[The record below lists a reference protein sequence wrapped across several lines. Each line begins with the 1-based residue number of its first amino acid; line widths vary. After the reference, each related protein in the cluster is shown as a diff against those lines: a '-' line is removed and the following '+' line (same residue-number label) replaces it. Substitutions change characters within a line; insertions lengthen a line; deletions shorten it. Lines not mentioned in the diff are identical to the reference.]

1 MAGLVGSV
9 RLHADINLKLF
20 LLVIF
25 LGRIYGGIF
34 TLTEAAAVAAVYAFL
49 VATLVPRDLGV

>member
-1 MAGLVGSV
+1 MARLAGSV
-9 RLHADINLKLF
+9 RLHADIILKLF

-25 LGRIYGGIF
+25 LGCINGGIF
-34 TLTEAAAVAAVYAFL
+34 TLTGAAVLAAVYAFL